1 MQSEPR
7 DADWFP
13 SGGEPGTNPEGPGT
27 NPEGNVAD
35 RDFLDLA
42 LALNDAVLWV
52 YSFSRDEMRWV
63 SPGLEQLL
71 AIPGATTEQQH
82 ARLRELA
89 SPLIVSARTAPVWRE
104 LELERS
110 FESPDGGE
118 RAVRF
123 RARRTRRDDRGG
135 EEELRGVVTDTSEAH
150 HDRRELADLAE
161 RYRLLTELTP
171 VAICVHQDGV
181 ITYVNSAAVDLVE
194 ADSDADVLERPI
206 TEFLGAAAVPALRE
220 RIDELDTPGAT
231 SPPTEVTVN
240 RFDGNTVLIESVSVR
255 IMWRGRPAYQVI
267 LRDITEQRAAEDQ
280 LRYQAEHDELTGL
293 LNRTGV
299 NDVLAELTG
308 VQRRQTALLFCDIDN
323 FKRINDSLGHE
334 AGDELL
340 TTLAHRLVQEVPPEC
355 SVARISGDE
364 FLVVC
369 PGVGPG
375 EELDRVA
382 TLVSESLRTVVPV
395 REELVS
401 VSASTGAAVF
411 EGGMTGQDL
420 LRYADMA
427 MFHAKSRGPGRVSL
441 ANPALI
447 SAVEAQ
453 VHLEGQLRE
462 AMRTDQL
469 ALYFQPI
476 VDTDGTVVELEA
488 LLRWPHPE
496 RGLLAPDTILPVA
509 QQADLLRELDCWV
522 LRTALT
528 EAAQWPGDG
537 ARRPAVAVNLA
548 RLLPTDPHFFEDVT
562 AIIAGSGISPERV
575 VLEMVET
582 ELVELTTVAHRAMAE
597 LAERG
602 VRFAIDDFGT
612 GYSSLARLKDI
623 PAQTIKLDRRF
634 VASVDDDTVDH
645 AIARAVIDI
654 AGVLERTCVAEG
666 VETTSQLRTLAE
678 LGVDLYQ
685 GYLFSR
691 PLPAAELRAGLQ
703 RER

>member
-13 SGGEPGTNPEGPGT
+13 SGDEPGTNPEG
-27 NPEGNVAD
+27 NPAD
-35 RDFLDLA
+35 REFLQLA
-42 LALNDAVLWV
+42 LALNDAVRWV
-52 YSFSRDEMRWV
+52 YSFSQDEVRWA
-63 SPGLEQLL
+63 SPGLERLL
-71 AIPGATTEQQH
+71 SMPGAAPEQQH
-82 ARLRELA
+82 SRLRELA
-89 SPLIVSARTAPVWRE
+89 APLIVSARTAPVWRD
-104 LELERS
+104 LELEQSFRS
-110 FESPDGGE
+110 PEGRE

-123 RARRTRRDDRGG
+123 RARRAWRDG

-150 HDRRELADLAE
+150 NDRRELADLAE

-194 ADSDADVLERPI
+194 ANSDADVLDRPI
-206 TEFLGAAAVPALRE
+206 TEFIGTPALSALRE
-220 RIDELDTPGAT
+220 RIAALDAPGAT

-240 RFDGNTVLIESVSVR
+240 RFDGSTVLIESVSVR

-280 LRYQAEHDELTGL
+280 LRYQAAHDELTGL

-299 NDVLAELTG
+299 NDVLAELTDA
-308 VQRRQTALLFCDIDN
+308 QRTRTALLFCDIDN

-340 TTLAHRLVQEVPPEC
+340 TTLAHRLVQEVPPDC

-364 FLVVC
+364 FLIVC
-369 PGVGPG
+369 PDVGPG

-382 TLVSESLRTVVPV
+382 TRVSEALRTVVPV
-395 REELVS
+395 RDELVS

-441 ANPALI
+441 VNPALI

-476 VDTDGTVVELEA
+476 VDADGTVVQVEA

-496 RGLLAPDTILPVA
+496 HGLLAPGTILPVA

-528 EAAQWPGDG
+528 EAAQWPADG
-537 ARRPAVAVNLA
+537 TRRPAVAVNLA

-562 AIIAGSGISPERV
+562 AIIAGSGIAPERV

-582 ELVELTTVAHRAMAE
+582 ELVELTAAAHRAMTE

-634 VASVDDDTVDH
+634 VASVDEDTVDH

-654 AGVLERTCVAEG
+654 TGVLGRTCVAEG

-678 LGVDLYQ
+678 LGIDLYQ

-691 PLPAAELRAGLQ
+691 PLPVAELRAGLQ
-703 RER
+703 RGR